1 MTEKEIMHVISAYRE
16 GYRIQSKPIESSE
29 WKDDL
34 TPSWNFEQLEYRV
47 KLVPEDMTR
56 AYWQMA
62 EYPIKIPALVEC
74 KKEVPGFLGGIPVD
88 GLQEIWY
95 EIRDRVEPGQ
105 YYISLYSIKNLPRNN
120 HQGQSKKEEPEKR
133 SEKFKFTDLW
143 NRFKR

>member
-16 GYRIQSKPIESSE
+16 GYRIQSKPIGSAE

-47 KLVPEDMTR
+47 KLVPEDMTSV
-56 AYWQMA
+56 YWQMA
-62 EYPIKIPALVEC
+62 EYPIKLPALVEC
-74 KKEVPGFLGGIPVD
+74 KKEISGALGGVPVD

-120 HQGQSKKEEPEKR
+120 QSKKERSEKR
-133 SEKFKFTDLW
+133 SKKFRFTDLW
-143 NRFKR
+143 NIFKR